1 MGDAQSTAGGP
12 AWSGL
17 GWDGAFQTLFF
28 LQMFGAAPQGGGG
41 VSTPRSVQEM
51 SGCGLVGV
59 LGSSQRSFPALL
71 ILWFCVLSL
80 ITPPVYVPLRGG
92 PRCARAELGMGTFCA
107 FPRANTQFLSG
118 V

>member
-1 MGDAQSTAGGP
+1 MLKARLGHLPGVGWAGME
-12 AWSGL
+12 
-17 GWDGAFQTLFF
+17 LFRLF
-28 LQMFGAAPQGGGG
+28 SFCKCLEQLLRGVVEAAPLK
-41 VSTPRSVQEM
+41 VQEM
-51 SGCGLVGV
+51 SGCGLVRV